1 MFAAPAKANTGAQR
15 ERVQIAGLFQ
25 VVCLC
30 SLGLCFKEL
39 TALKF
44 PHSAVG
50 PQSERWKSSLFHH
63 LQWNSA
69 LKNPFFL
76 GDWRHHNC
84 QGAFFFLRGQQ
95 AMTAAS
101 PSNPSPCRG
110 QSHDKALLTPCS
122 GYINTSHKT
131 KTQLRFVSAR
141 DVLIHWDGIIPGLFT
156 HLEAFALEILS
167 SLREDSC
174 QNDSWLKVRFLIP
187 EEKCP

>member
-1 MFAAPAKANTGAQR
+1 
-15 ERVQIAGLFQ
+15 
-25 VVCLC
+25 
-30 SLGLCFKEL
+30 
-39 TALKF
+39 
-44 PHSAVG
+44 
-50 PQSERWKSSLFHH
+50 
-63 LQWNSA
+63 
-69 LKNPFFL
+69 
-76 GDWRHHNC
+76 
-84 QGAFFFLRGQQ
+84 
-95 AMTAAS
+95 MTAAS

-187 EEKCP
+187 EEKCPWKAWEQFNRVLNIHFPVSFHNCCIGRPLWEVYVWKLAFVQPVRFKHFLSFCLALGTGGSYRSIHCTSQGPSSKAIQFTEKEM